1 MESLM
6 DTILRVEDLQISYQT
21 RYGTLPAIRN
31 VSFEVKQKE
40 IVGIVGE
47 SGCGKSTVASSLL
60 RLLPPNGKI
69 TGGHIW
75 FKGRDLCC
83 ATADQMREFRGLES
97 SMIFQDPMT
106 SLNPVFTIEAQMVDA
121 LVAHNRK
128 LNRKEVHQRAIQML
142 ERVGIPDAAERIK
155 CYPHEYSGGMRQRVM
170 IAIALLA
177 NPSFMVADEPTS
189 ALDVTLEA
197 QILDL
202 IRSLREEY
210 GTGILYISHDLGIMA
225 QLCDWI
231 IIMYAGNIVESGNV
245 YEVFDDPKHPYTRAL
260 LNSHPSRK
268 YNREHLTTIPGQVP
282 SLRELPQGCKFA
294 PRCKV
299 ATPICHSS
307 EPQFIQAGSRMVLCH
322 IFDSQYAQYW
332 AGSSLNL
339 FANAITP
346 ESEFRQTD
354 KTKLSQHVESEFTLK
369 IRDLHVHFKDRPGML
384 GQHIGRKQGVVRAV
398 DGVDLEIHRGEIF
411 GLVGESGSGKT
422 TLGRTILHLEDPTS
436 GQMIILGE
444 DITSLSEAKVRP
456 LRARMQMIFQDPCSS
471 LSPRQKV
478 SALLTEPFQIHNSP
492 YSSDDK
498 VKELL
503 GLVGLSAE
511 QADKY
516 PHELSGGQ
524 ARRVGI
530 ARALALNPE
539 FLVADEPTAGLDVS
553 VAASILNLL
562 KDLREQL
569 NLTYLIITHNLI
581 VISFIADRVGV
592 MYLGRVVELGATSDI
607 FDYPMHPYT
616 EALLSAISMPDPKL
630 RQYHSQRII
639 LKGEI
644 PSPRNPPSGC
654 HFHPRCRYAEEKCSK
669 VTPEL
674 EMVVG
679 NAHWSACHFPD
690 RVKQRYA
697 EFYCHQDEVP
707 ASPDSPTA

>member
-1 MESLM
+1 MES
-6 DTILRVEDLQISYQT
+6 ILRVEDLQISYQT

-31 VSFEVKQKE
+31 VSFEVKEKE

-47 SGCGKSTVASSLL
+47 SGCGKSTVAASVL
-60 RLLPPNGKI
+60 RLLPPNGQI

-75 FKGRDLCC
+75 YKGTDLSNV
-83 ATADQMREFRGLES
+83 TEDQMREYRGLES

-106 SLNPVFTIEAQMVDA
+106 SLNPVFSIESQMVDA
-121 LVAHNRK
+121 LGAHNK
-128 LNRKEVHQRAIQML
+128 QLSRKEISQQTIHML

-202 IRSLREEY
+202 IRGLREEF
-210 GTGILYISHDLGIMA
+210 GTGILYISHDLGVMA
-225 QLCDWI
+225 QLCDQI
-231 IIMYAGNIVESGNV
+231 IIMYAGNIVESGDV
-245 YEVFDDPKHPYTRAL
+245 YEIFDKPKHPYTQAL

-268 YNREHLTTIPGQVP
+268 SDRAHLATIPGQVP

-294 PRCKV
+294 PRCQMAESV
-299 ATPICHSS
+299 CITSDPH
-307 EPQFIQAGSRMVLCH
+307 FVQAGASKVLCH
-322 IFDSQYAQYW
+322 IYDPRYSQYWVGLPFSKSHNGMDPKDELQLTNIVHQVPQLSDAQ
-332 AGSSLNL
+332 
-339 FANAITP
+339 FI
-346 ESEFRQTD
+346 
-354 KTKLSQHVESEFTLK
+354 LK
-369 IRDLHVHFKDRPGML
+369 ICGLTVHFKDRVGFL
-384 GQHIGRKQGVVRAV
+384 AQRKGQKRGVVRAV
-398 DGVDLEIHRGEIF
+398 DGIDLEIQRGETL

-422 TLGRTILHLEDPTS
+422 TLGRTILRLENSTS
-436 GQMIILGE
+436 GQTILLNQ
-444 DITSLSEAKVRP
+444 DISHLPEAKLRP

-471 LSPRQKV
+471 LSPRLKV
-478 SALLTEPFQIHNSP
+478 SAILSEPFRIHKIHFDP
-492 YSSDDK
+492 KEK
-498 VKELL
+498 VKDLL
-503 GLVGLSAE
+503 NMVGLSPE

-569 NLTYLIITHNLI
+569 NLTYLIITHNLN

-592 MYLGRVVELGATSDI
+592 MYLGRLVELGATNEI
-607 FDYPMHPYT
+607 FDHPKHPYT
-616 EALLSAISMPDPKL
+616 EALISAISLPDL
-630 RQYHSQRII
+630 RLRKFQSQRII

-644 PSPRNPPSGC
+644 PSPKNPPSGC
-654 HFHPRCRYAEEKCSK
+654 HFHPRCRYAEEKCSQ
-669 VTPEL
+669 VTPFLEL
-674 EMVVG
+674 NDEG
-679 NAHWSACHFPD
+679 AHWVACHFPEK
-690 RVKQRYA
+690 VKQ
-697 EFYCHQDEVP
+697 HMVD
-707 ASPDSPTA
+707 

>member
-1 MESLM
+1 M
-6 DTILRVEDLQISYQT
+6 DTILRVEDLNIGYLT

-31 VSFEVKQKE
+31 VSFEVKQRE

-47 SGCGKSTVASSLL
+47 SGCGKSTVASSVL

-69 TGGHIW
+69 MGGHIW
-75 FKGRDLCC
+75 FKGKDLST
-83 ATADQMREFRGLES
+83 ATEEQMRQLRGLES

-106 SLNPVFTIEAQMVDA
+106 SLNPVFTIESQMSDA
-121 LVAHNRK
+121 LLAHNKK
-128 LNRKEVHQRAIQML
+128 LNRNEVQQRIVQML
-142 ERVGIPDAAERIK
+142 DRVGIPDAAERIK

-202 IRSLREEY
+202 IRGLREEY

-225 QLCDWI
+225 QLCDRI
-231 IIMYAGNIVESGNV
+231 IIMYAGNIVESGGV
-245 YEVFDDPKHPYTRAL
+245 YEIFDDPKHPYTQAL
-260 LNSHPSRK
+260 LNSHPSRRL
-268 YNREHLTTIPGQVP
+268 NRTHLTTIPGQVP

-294 PRCKV
+294 PRCQMAEAV
-299 ATPICHSS
+299 CFTSDPLYS
-307 EPQFIQAGSRMVLCH
+307 EAGTSRVLCH
-322 IFDSQYAQYW
+322 IYDPKYSQYWSELPTNKPYSGLDAKNELQQ
-332 AGSSLNL
+332 
-339 FANAITP
+339 ANIIEHQVP
-346 ESEFRQTD
+346 QLDERQ
-354 KTKLSQHVESEFTLK
+354 FTLT
-369 IRDLHVHFKDRPGML
+369 IRGLQVHFKDRIGMVAQLL
-384 GQHIGRKQGVVRAV
+384 GQKRGVVRAV
-398 DGVDLEIHRGEIF
+398 DGVDLGIRRGETL

-422 TLGRTILHLEDPTS
+422 TLGRTILRLEDPTS
-436 GQMIILGE
+436 GQTILLDE
-444 DITSLSEAKVRP
+444 DISHLPEAKVRP

-471 LSPRQKV
+471 LSPRLKV
-478 SALLTEPFQIHNSP
+478 SAILTEPFRIHKIP
-492 YSSDDK
+492 YDPREK
-498 VKELL
+498 VEELL
-503 GLVGLSAE
+503 NMVGLSPE

-569 NLTYLIITHNLI
+569 NLTYLIITHNLN

-592 MYLGRVVELGATSDI
+592 MYLGRLVELGATNEI
-607 FDYPMHPYT
+607 FDHPKHPYT
-616 EALLSAISMPDPKL
+616 EALISAISVPDPKL
-630 RQYHSQRII
+630 RKFQNKRII

-644 PSPRNPPSGC
+644 PSPKNPPSGC
-654 HFHPRCRYAEEKCSK
+654 HFHPRCRYAEEMCSR
-669 VTPEL
+669 VTPLLEL
-674 EMVVG
+674 NDG
-679 NAHWSACHFPD
+679 GAHWVACHFPD
-690 RVKQRYA
+690 AVTQSYA
-697 EFYCHQDEVP
+697 DLF
-707 ASPDSPTA
+707 

>member
-1 MESLM
+1 ME
-6 DTILRVEDLQISYQT
+6 TILRVEDLQISYRT

-31 VSFEVKQKE
+31 VSFEVRQKE

-47 SGCGKSTVASSLL
+47 SGCGKSTVAASVL
-60 RLLPPNGKI
+60 RLLPPNGRI

-75 FKGRDLCC
+75 FKGQDLTC
-83 ATADQMREFRGLES
+83 ANEDQMREFRGLES

-106 SLNPVFTIEAQMVDA
+106 SLNPVFTIESQMVDA
-121 LVAHNRK
+121 LEAHNKQLGR
-128 LNRKEVHQRAIQML
+128 NEIHQRTIQML

-177 NPSFMVADEPTS
+177 NPSFLVADEPTS

-202 IRSLREEY
+202 IRGLREEF

-225 QLCDWI
+225 QLCDRI
-231 IIMYAGNIVESGNV
+231 IIMYAGNIVESSDV
-245 YEVFDDPKHPYTRAL
+245 YEIFDHPTHPYTQAL

-268 YNREHLTTIPGQVP
+268 LRHQRLTTIPGQVP

-294 PRCKV
+294 PRCQLAESVCVTTDPLYVQSGASK
-299 ATPICHSS
+299 
-307 EPQFIQAGSRMVLCH
+307 VLCH
-322 IFDSQYAQYW
+322 IYDPQYSQYWTEAPTNKPYSGMDSGNELQP
-332 AGSSLNL
+332 AKNIEHQVDQLD
-339 FANAITP
+339 
-346 ESEFRQTD
+346 D
-354 KTKLSQHVESEFTLK
+354 KRFTLT
-369 IRDLHVHFKDRPGML
+369 IRGLQVHFQDRIGMVAQLL
-384 GQHIGRKQGVVRAV
+384 GQKRGVVRAV
-398 DGVDLEIHRGEIF
+398 DGVDLEIRRGETL

-422 TLGRTILHLEDPTS
+422 TLGRTILRLEDPTS
-436 GQMIILGE
+436 GQTILFNE
-444 DITSLSEAKVRP
+444 DISHLPEAKVRP

-471 LSPRQKV
+471 LSPRLKV
-478 SALLTEPFQIHNSP
+478 STILSEPFRIHKIP
-492 YSSDDK
+492 FDSSDK

-503 GLVGLSAE
+503 NMVGLSPE

-569 NLTYLIITHNLI
+569 SLTYLIITHNLN

-592 MYLGRVVELGATSDI
+592 MYLGRLVELGATCDI
-607 FDYPMHPYT
+607 FDHPKHPYT
-616 EALLSAISMPDPKL
+616 EALISAISVPDPRL
-630 RQYHSQRII
+630 REFQNQRII

-654 HFHPRCRYAEEKCSK
+654 HFHPRCRYAEEMCSRVPPLFK
-669 VTPEL
+669 LNDE
-674 EMVVG
+674 G
-679 NAHWSACHFPD
+679 AHWVACHFPEK
-690 RVKQRYA
+690 VKQ
-697 EFYCHQDEVP
+697 HMVD
-707 ASPDSPTA
+707 

>member
-1 MESLM
+1 MESM
-6 DTILRVEDLQISYQT
+6 MESILRVEDLQISYQT
-21 RYGTLPAIRN
+21 RFGTLPAIRN
-31 VSFEVKQKE
+31 VSFDVKEKE

-47 SGCGKSTVASSLL
+47 SGCGKSTVAASVL
-60 RLLPPNGKI
+60 RLLPPNGRI

-75 FKGRDLCC
+75 YKGKDLAN
-83 ATADQMREFRGLES
+83 ATEEQMRGFRGLES

-106 SLNPVFTIEAQMVDA
+106 SLNPVFSIESQMVDA
-121 LVAHNRK
+121 LAAHNK
-128 LNRKEVHQRAIQML
+128 QLSGMEVRQKAIQML

-202 IRSLREEY
+202 IRGLREEF

-225 QLCDWI
+225 QLCDRI
-231 IIMYAGNIVESGNV
+231 IIMYAGNIVESGDV
-245 YEVFDDPKHPYTRAL
+245 YEIFDNPKHPYTRAL

-268 YNREHLTTIPGQVP
+268 SNRTHLTTIPGQVP
-282 SLRELPQGCKFA
+282 SLRELPPGCKFG
-294 PRCKV
+294 PRCHMALSV
-299 ATPICHSS
+299 CASTDPL
-307 EPQFIQAGSRMVLCH
+307 FVQAGASIVLCH
-322 IFDSQYAQYW
+322 IYDPQYSQNWIGLPFDKSYNGMDPANELQRTDIAPQVAQQ
-332 AGSSLNL
+332 GEGQ
-339 FANAITP
+339 FI
-346 ESEFRQTD
+346 
-354 KTKLSQHVESEFTLK
+354 LK
-369 IRDLHVHFKDRPGML
+369 IRGLKVHFQDRVGFL
-384 GQHIGRKQGVVRAV
+384 SQNKGKKRGVLRAV
-398 DGVDLEIHRGEIF
+398 DGIDLEIQRGETL

-422 TLGRTILHLEDPTS
+422 TLGRTILRLENSTS
-436 GQMIILGE
+436 GQTIILGE
-444 DITSLSEAKVRP
+444 DISHLPEVKVRP
-456 LRARMQMIFQDPCSS
+456 LRARMQMIFQDPSSS
-471 LSPRQKV
+471 LSPRLKV
-478 SALLTEPFQIHNSP
+478 STILSEPFRIHRVPFDSKE
-492 YSSDDK
+492 K
-498 VKELL
+498 VKDLL
-503 GLVGLSAE
+503 NMVGLSPE

-569 NLTYLIITHNLI
+569 NLTYLIITHNLN

-592 MYLGRVVELGATSDI
+592 MYLGKLVELGATDDI
-607 FDYPMHPYT
+607 FDHPKHPYT
-616 EALLSAISMPDPKL
+616 EALISAISVPDLRLRKL
-630 RQYHSQRII
+630 QNQRII

-654 HFHPRCRYAEEKCSK
+654 HFHPRCRYAEEKCSREA
-669 VTPEL
+669 PNFEL
-674 EMVVG
+674 KDGSDQWV
-679 NAHWSACHFPD
+679 ACHFPEKVEQH
-690 RVKQRYA
+690 RV
-697 EFYCHQDEVP
+697 V
-707 ASPDSPTA
+707 TL

>member
-1 MESLM
+1 MES
-6 DTILRVEDLQISYQT
+6 ILRVEDLQISYQT

-31 VSFEVKQKE
+31 VSFEVKEKE

-47 SGCGKSTVASSLL
+47 SGCGKSTVAASVL
-60 RLLPPNGKI
+60 RLLPPNGRI

-75 FKGRDLCC
+75 YKGKDLSN
-83 ATADQMREFRGLES
+83 ATEDQMREFRGLES

-106 SLNPVFTIEAQMVDA
+106 SLNPVFSIESQMADA
-121 LVAHNRK
+121 LGAHK
-128 LNRKEVHQRAIQML
+128 KQLGHEEIHQQTIHML

-202 IRSLREEY
+202 IRGLREEF
-210 GTGILYISHDLGIMA
+210 GTGILYISHDLGVMA
-225 QLCDWI
+225 QLCDRI
-231 IIMYAGNIVESGNV
+231 IIMYAGNIVESGDV
-245 YEVFDDPKHPYTRAL
+245 YEIFDNPKHPYTQAL

-268 YNREHLTTIPGQVP
+268 SNRAYLTTIPGQVP

-294 PRCKV
+294 PRCQV
-299 ATPICHSS
+299 ARSICVSTDPLFVQTGAS
-307 EPQFIQAGSRMVLCH
+307 QVLCH
-322 IFDSQYAQYW
+322 IYDTQH
-332 AGSSLNL
+332 
-339 FANAITP
+339 
-346 ESEFRQTD
+346 
-354 KTKLSQHVESEFTLK
+354 SQHWNGLTINNLSTVSGNELRVTNIGHQVPQHADGQFILK
-369 IRDLHVHFKDRPGML
+369 IRGLKVHFQDRVGFL
-384 GQHIGRKQGVVRAV
+384 AQRKGQKQGVLRAV
-398 DGVDLEIHRGEIF
+398 DGIDLEIIRGETL

-422 TLGRTILHLEDPTS
+422 TLGRTILRLEIPTS
-436 GQMIILGE
+436 GQTILLNQ
-444 DITSLSEAKVRP
+444 DISHLPEAKLRP

-471 LSPRQKV
+471 LSPRMKV
-478 SALLTEPFQIHNSP
+478 SAILSEPFRIHKIPFNP
-492 YSSDDK
+492 RDK

-503 GLVGLSAE
+503 NMVGLSPE

-569 NLTYLIITHNLI
+569 NLTYLIITHNLN

-592 MYLGRVVELGATSDI
+592 MYLGRLVELGDTEEI
-607 FDYPMHPYT
+607 FDHPKHPYT
-616 EALLSAISMPDPKL
+616 EALISAISVPDLRLRKL
-630 RQYHSQRII
+630 QNQRII

-644 PSPRNPPSGC
+644 PSPKNPPTGC
-654 HFHPRCRYAEEKCSK
+654 HFHPRCRYAEEKCSREAP
-669 VTPEL
+669 VFEL
-674 EMVVG
+674 KDGSDQWV
-679 NAHWSACHFPD
+679 ACHFPEK
-690 RVKQRYA
+690 VEQHWK
-697 EFYCHQDEVP
+697 VIL
-707 ASPDSPTA
+707 

>member
-6 DTILRVEDLQISYQT
+6 DTILRVEDLHIGYLT

-31 VSFEVKQKE
+31 VSFEVKQRE

-47 SGCGKSTVASSLL
+47 SGCGKSTVASSVL

-69 TGGHIW
+69 MGGHIW
-75 FKGRDLCC
+75 FKGKDLSS
-83 ATADQMREFRGLES
+83 ATEEQMRQLRGLES

-106 SLNPVFTIEAQMVDA
+106 SLNPVFTIESQMADA
-121 LVAHNRK
+121 LLAHNKK
-128 LNRKEVHQRAIQML
+128 LHRNEVQQRTIQML
-142 ERVGIPDAAERIK
+142 DRVGIPDAAERIK

-202 IRSLREEY
+202 IRGLREEY

-225 QLCDWI
+225 QLCDRI
-231 IIMYAGNIVESGNV
+231 IIMYAGSIVESGDV
-245 YEVFDDPKHPYTRAL
+245 YEIFDDPKHPYTQAL

-268 YNREHLTTIPGQVP
+268 LTRERLTTIPGQVP
-282 SLRELPQGCKFA
+282 SLRQLPIGCKFA
-294 PRCKV
+294 PRCQK
-299 ATPICHSS
+299 AETICHDT
-307 EPQFIQAGSRMVLCH
+307 EPLFVLTGGRKVLCH
-322 IFDSQYAQYW
+322 IYDPRYSHNWNSSPIAKLHTGADSASISQ
-332 AGSSLNL
+332 S
-339 FANAITP
+339 ANIITP
-346 ESEFRQTD
+346 R
-354 KTKLSQHVESEFTLK
+354 TLQPAEGHPPLT
-369 IRDLHVHFKDRPGML
+369 IRGLQVHFQDRIGLVAQLL
-384 GQHIGRKQGVVRAV
+384 GQKRGVVHAV
-398 DGVDLEIHRGEIF
+398 DGVDLEIKRGETL

-422 TLGRTILHLEDPTS
+422 TLGRTILRLENPTS
-436 GQMIILGE
+436 GQTILLNK
-444 DITSLSEAKVRP
+444 DISHLSEARVRP

-471 LSPRQKV
+471 LSPRLKV
-478 SALLTEPFQIHNSP
+478 SVILTEPFRIHKIPFDPRS
-492 YSSDDK
+492 K
-498 VKELL
+498 VMELL
-503 GLVGLSAE
+503 NMVGLSAE

-569 NLTYLIITHNLI
+569 NLTYLIITHNLN

-592 MYLGRVVELGATSDI
+592 MYLGRLVELGATSDI
-607 FDYPMHPYT
+607 FDHPRHPYT
-616 EALLSAISMPDPKL
+616 EALISAISVPDPRL
-630 RQYHSQRII
+630 REFQKQRII

-644 PSPRNPPSGC
+644 PSPKNPPSGC
-654 HFHPRCRYAEEKCSK
+654 HFHPRCRYAQEKCSL
-669 VTPEL
+669 VTPPL
-674 EMVVG
+674 DLIDG
-679 NAHWSACHFPD
+679 GAHWSACHFPD
-690 RVKQRYA
+690 AVKQSYA
-697 EFYCHQDEVP
+697 DLF
-707 ASPDSPTA
+707 